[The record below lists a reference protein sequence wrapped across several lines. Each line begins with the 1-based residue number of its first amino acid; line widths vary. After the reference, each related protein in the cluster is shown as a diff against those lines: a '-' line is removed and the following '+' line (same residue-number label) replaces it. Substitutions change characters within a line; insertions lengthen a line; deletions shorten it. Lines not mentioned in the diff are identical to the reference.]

1 MHAQFTE
8 LIAKGV
14 DTGIKIKMDAPWM
27 SFLKTTTGQILG
39 TAVVLSILAM
49 VIAAIVW
56 VVSKAV
62 GAGHGQNL
70 GVAGIVVG
78 IIACLFFGSVVS
90 LVMYFTGFD
99 LFA

>member
-1 MHAQFTE
+1 MYAQASQ
-8 LIAKGV
+8 LVAKGV

-39 TAVVLSILAM
+39 TAVVLTILFM
-49 VIAAIVW
+49 GIAAVVW

-70 GVAGIVVG
+70 GITGVVVG
-78 IIACLFFGSVVS
+78 IVACLFFGSVVS
-90 LVMYFTGFD
+90 LAMYFTGFD